1 MIKVESLLFPLDSLA
16 LDEYTLT
23 SYIQRQITLKF
34 VKSLC
39 WKNCQN
45 KKVQAKKPDIPGYLW
60 YFKKVY
66 ISESNEIDQEWEK

>member
-1 MIKVESLLFPLDSLA
+1 MIKVESLIFPLA
-16 LDEYTLT
+16 WFFGFGRVH

>member
-1 MIKVESLLFPLDSLA
+1 MIKVESLLFLLD
-16 LDEYTLT
+16 
-23 SYIQRQITLKF
+23 SYIQQQQITLKF

-39 WKNCQN
+39 GKNCQN
-45 KKVQAKKPDIPGYLW
+45 KKVQTKKPDIPGYLW